1 MRHSDDSDPVRAL
14 RGAVARTLAGNVRP
28 GEPVA
33 IALSGGRDSVVLLDA
48 LLHTGA
54 APGLVAL
61 HVHHGL
67 STHADAWQRFCASL
81 CAARGVPLIV
91 RAVTVPRAPQSSL
104 EGEARRQRYA
114 ALAAAAIA
122 DGIRVV
128 ALAHHRDD
136 QAETLLLQLLRGA
149 GPHGL
154 AGMPA
159 VRTDPR
165 GIAWLRPL
173 LEVPR
178 SSIDA
183 YAQAVGLV
191 FVDDDSNADARHRRN
206 AVRQVVMP
214 ALAAVFPD
222 PGATL
227 ARAAAHQADAARL
240 ADDLATLDA
249 DAAGDGTTL
258 DRAVLA
264 ALPAHRARNLLR
276 WFLRQRGLAAP
287 STARLAAMLDQLT
300 GARGDAHVR
309 LLHAGVELGLHG
321 GRIHVH
327 AQTPPAF
334 DVRWHGERE
343 LALPHGTL
351 VFERVEGAGVDV
363 ARLAAEPVYVRPRSG
378 GERLQ
383 LAANRPR
390 RALKAI
396 LQDAG
401 MPVWERAALPL
412 VYCGDALA
420 AAPGIGV
427 DTGFVTAPGH
437 AGVAIAWHPACV

>member
-1 MRHSDDSDPVRAL
+1 MRHSDDSDPVRAS
-14 RGAVARTLAGNVRP
+14 RDAVAQSVAKHVRP

-48 LLHTGA
+48 LLHSGA
-54 APGLVAL
+54 LSGLTAL

-81 CAARGVPLIV
+81 CAARGVPLTV
-91 RAVTVPRAPQSSL
+91 RAVTVPRTPQSSL

-114 ALAAAAIA
+114 ALAAVAIA

-149 GPHGL
+149 GPQGL

-159 VRTDPR
+159 VRTDAR
-165 GIAWLRPL
+165 GITWLRPL

-183 YAQAVGLV
+183 YAQAVGLAY
-191 FVDDDSNADARHRRN
+191 VDDDSNADARHRRN
-206 AVRQVVMP
+206 AVRQIVMP
-214 ALAAVFPD
+214 ALAAVFPA

-227 ARAAAHQADAARL
+227 ARAAAHQADAALL

-249 DAAGDGTTL
+249 RAAGDGATL

-300 GARGDAHVR
+300 RSRGDAHVR
-309 LLHAGVELGLHG
+309 LLHAGVALGLHG

-327 AQTPPAF
+327 ATAPPPF
-334 DVRWHGERE
+334 DLPWQGERE
-343 LALPHGTL
+343 LALPHGRL
-351 VFERVEGAGVDV
+351 AFERVDGAGIDV
-363 ARLAAEPVYVRPRSG
+363 ARLAAGPVHVRPRSG

-401 MPVWERAALPL
+401 MPVWERVALPL

-427 DTGFVTAPGH
+427 DTGFATAPGY
-437 AGVAIAWHPACV
+437 AGIAISWHPACV